1 MLITPAASA
10 SDLNWELYFKELP
23 TLFCKA
29 PGLLLCSPPPLFSL
43 QTGGPVLPSGM
54 ILNTLIQRWS
64 VDTDSSFEDFGEHLA
79 LLRENVRC
87 ADDLPVTLSSHW
99 KSTIQQSYFTLRP
112 PYNGPF
118 LFISITLYLC
128 TCRGCSRTLVL
139 HSLVYRSF
147 AFCFY
152 TFSLFF
158 KL

>member
-99 KSTIQQSYFTLRP
+99 KSTIQQSVLYTAPPVQRP
-112 PYNGPF
+112 
-118 LFISITLYLC
+118 LFIYFYYSVFVHMSRLFSHLSPSFTCLQKFCILFLY
-128 TCRGCSRTLVL
+128 V
-139 HSLVYRSF
+139 
-147 AFCFY
+147 
-152 TFSLFF
+152 FF
-158 KL
+158 VF